1 MDRGTVDG
9 GAEQL
14 ARDLAGNVIELIR
27 LHTEYRI
34 QNTECKME
42 NKINDKEYRIQ
53 NGKWKTK

>member
-34 QNTECKME
+34 QNTE
-42 NKINDKEYRIQ
+42 YRIQ
-53 NGKWKTK
+53 NGKRNK